1 MSDIIQLLPDHIA
14 NQIAAG
20 EVVQRPA
27 SVVKELLENAIDS
40 GAQNIR
46 LIIKNAGKTLIQ
58 VVDDG
63 CGMSSGDAKRCFER
77 HATSKIKK
85 AEDLFSIT
93 TKGFRGEAMASIAA
107 VSQVEM
113 KTKQQ
118 GQELGIR
125 IEIAGSKIQ
134 VEEPCQT
141 ASGTSIAVKNL
152 FFNIPARRNFLKTN
166 TVEMRHI
173 IDEFQ
178 HVALAHPDI
187 FFSLHHNN
195 DKLHHLPSSNLRQ
208 RITGLMGN
216 KVNKSIIPIDEQT
229 DIITI
234 NGYIGKPDTAKKTRG
249 SQYFFVNNRY
259 IKSAY
264 LNHAIL
270 NAYEDLIPDKVYPL
284 YVIFFQIDPSKIDVN
299 VHPTKQ
305 EIKFEDE
312 KLVYNYLR
320 VTVRHA
326 LAQYSITPSLNFDV
340 ENSITQHLDE
350 SEYLPKTEASD
361 FSLEGSILNS
371 KASQKSTNSGYQPS
385 PKTFQEQS
393 NLDNW
398 TQLYQDIDQQKAA
411 SFNNSL
417 PSNQDLFDA
426 VEPSE
431 EHASGIILKS
441 KASKE
446 LPLKDPSSLGKSKQ
460 LYQLHQRYILS
471 PIASGF
477 LLFDQHI
484 AHQRIMYERYLFQ
497 FENKKASSQQLLF
510 AQNIELALAD
520 AQLLQGLIPELNSL
534 GIDIREFGNNSF
546 VIQGL
551 PAEFNEQNGQAVV
564 LQLLEQFKQNL
575 DLRLE
580 QYDNISRSLA
590 YQSAI
595 KPGQFLLQDEMRLL
609 IDELFACQIPYAGP
623 NGKKTFIS
631 MDLEDLGKRFEQ

>member
-27 SVVKELLENAIDS
+27 SVAKELLENAIDS
-40 GAQNIR
+40 GAKNIR
-46 LIIKNAGKTLIQ
+46 LIVKNAGKTLIQ

-77 HATSKIKK
+77 HATSKIKQ

-118 GQELGIR
+118 GNELGVR
-125 IEIAGSKIQ
+125 IEIAGSKLKA
-134 VEEPCQT
+134 EEPCQT
-141 ASGTSIAVKNL
+141 AAGTSISVKNL

-178 HVALAHPDI
+178 HVALAHPDL
-187 FFSLHHNN
+187 FFSLHHNG
-195 DKLHHLPSSNLRQ
+195 DKLYHLPSNNLRQ

-216 KVNKSIIPIDEQT
+216 KANKSLIPIDEDT

-249 SQYFFVNNRY
+249 NQYFFVNDRY

-284 YVIFFQIDPSKIDVN
+284 YVIFFEIDPSKIDVN

-350 SEYLPKTEASD
+350 SEYLPRNEENDDS
-361 FSLEGSILNS
+361 FEGSIMRS
-371 KASQKSTNSGYQPS
+371 KASHQASKTDYTPS

-398 TQLYQDIDQQKAA
+398 TKLYQDIDQKSAA
-411 SFNNSL
+411 SLESGL
-417 PSNQDLFDA
+417 PNDQDLFSSFDQGD
-426 VEPSE
+426 EN
-431 EHASGIILKS
+431 ASGVILQS
-441 KASKE
+441 KASKD
-446 LPLKDPSSLGKSKQ
+446 LPSKDPSLGKSKQ
-460 LYQLHQRYILS
+460 LYQLHLRYIIS

-484 AHQRIMYERYLFQ
+484 AHQRIMYERYLYQ

-510 AQNIELALAD
+510 AQNIELSLSD
-520 AQLLQGLIPELNSL
+520 AQLLQGLIPELNNL
-534 GIDIREFGNNSF
+534 GIDIREFGHQSF

-551 PAEFNEQNGQAVV
+551 PAEFNDQDGQAVV

-575 DLRLE
+575 DLKLE
-580 QYDNISRSLA
+580 QFDNLSRSLA

-595 KPGQFLLQDEMRLL
+595 KPGKFLMLDEMQLL

-623 NGKKTFIS
+623 NGRKTFIS
-631 MDLEDLGKRFEQ
+631 LDLEELDKRFE